1 MEGHRNS
8 VTGQARIE
16 GVALQAGDIHGGV
29 HVHSHAPALLPVP
42 QQLPPAP
49 AHLLGREAEL
59 AALDRELNAPPLPG
73 GRCLVL
79 AGPAGVGKS
88 ALAGS
93 WLRSR
98 AEEFP
103 DGLFY
108 ADLRSHAPGGPTD
121 PVEVLGAFLRA
132 LGLARV
138 PAELHEAAALWRSAA
153 ASRRI
158 GVLLDSA
165 ATAAQVRA
173 LLPGA
178 DRSVTVVTSRT
189 RLDGLSMDGAELF
202 PVGLID
208 RAAATEL
215 LTRRIGAER
224 VAAELPAVEQVVS
237 RCAGLPL
244 AICVAGAR
252 MASRPRQPLAATAE
266 ALRREADRLAALRL
280 DGESAVRGALD
291 ASYRVLDRAAGRL
304 YRLLGQLPLT
314 EFTPESAGAAAE
326 LSRVDAD
333 ATLDLLA
340 GTHLLEERGDGRY
353 RFHDLVRLHARE
365 LGRTEDPPEQ
375 CEAAVRRVGEHYL
388 AVATA
393 AEALIMPSHRRM
405 ARDYQQPP
413 LHVPEFAEETEALGW
428 FDRERDQLMAVLRD
442 ATRNHRYTLTWQ
454 LADAMQPMFVR
465 LRPHAMQLESNTLGL
480 AAARKVEERIAEQRM
495 LTSLGQGRR
504 NAGRIQESADWFA
517 QALVVAEELDDRKG
531 KGQALIGLGHAHRDL
546 GELDS
551 ARARFEQALVLWE
564 AIGYRRGVGLLRVAL
579 GEVAT
584 DAADEAEAERQ
595 LSTAIEDF
603 TAVGDQYEVC
613 RAQAIRGRAYLMA
626 GRYGRAGE
634 ELEIARAGFVAAGAP
649 HWQARSIEWLG
660 ELALAQGETGVA
672 RERFTASYEL
682 YRSVAAPDT
691 ARLARRIE
699 ELPTG

>member
-1 MEGHRNS
+1 MPH
-8 VTGQARIE
+8 
-16 GVALQAGDIHGGV
+16 
-29 HVHSHAPALLPVP
+29 
-42 QQLPPAP
+42 QLPPAP
-49 AHLLGREAEL
+49 VRLLGREAEL
-59 AALDRELNAPPLPG
+59 DALDRELNAPPPPG
-73 GRCLVL
+73 GRCLL
-79 AGPAGVGKS
+79 LTGPAGVGKS

-93 WLRSR
+93 WLRRR
-98 AEEFP
+98 ADEFP

-132 LGLARV
+132 LGLAQV
-138 PAELHEAAALWRSAA
+138 PAELHEAAALWRSAT
-153 ASRRI
+153 ASRRVGI
-158 GVLLDSA
+158 LLDSA

-178 DRSVTVVTSRT
+178 EGSVTVVTSRT
-189 RLDGLSMDGAELF
+189 RLDGLSMDGAGVF

-208 RAAATEL
+208 RDVATEL
-215 LTRRIGAER
+215 LIQRIGADR
-224 VAAELPAVEQVVS
+224 VAAELSAVEQVVS

-244 AICVAGAR
+244 AICVAAAR

-266 ALRREADRLAALRL
+266 ALRREVDRLAALRL
-280 DGESAVRGALD
+280 NGETAVRGALD
-291 ASYRVLDRAAGRL
+291 ASYRVLDQVAGRL
-304 YRLLGQLPLT
+304 YRVLGQLPVT

-326 LSRVDAD
+326 LSLADAD
-333 ATLDLLA
+333 AMLDLLA
-340 GTHLLEERGDGRY
+340 GAHLLEERGDGRY

-365 LGRTEDPPEQ
+365 RGQAEDPPEQ
-375 CEAAVRRVGEHYL
+375 CEAAVRRVGDHYL
-388 AVATA
+388 AATTE

-405 ARDYQQPP
+405 ARDYRQPP
-413 LHVPEFAEETEALGW
+413 LHVPGFTEETAALDW

-442 ATRNHRYTLTWQ
+442 AARRRQYALTWQ

-480 AAARKVEERIAEQRM
+480 AAARKVGERIAEQRM

-517 QALVVAEELDDRKG
+517 QALVVAEEIGDRKG

-551 ARARFEQALVLWE
+551 ARARFEEALVLWE
-564 AIGYRRGVGLLRVAL
+564 AIGYRRGVGLLRVGL

-584 DAADEAEAERQ
+584 DAANEAEAVRQ

-603 TAVGDQYEVC
+603 TAVGDQYEVF

-626 GRYGRAGE
+626 GRYGQAGAD
-634 ELEIARAGFVAAGAP
+634 LEGARAGFVAVGAP

-660 ELALAQGETGVA
+660 ELALTQGDLELS

-682 YRSVAAPDT
+682 YRSVAAPDIT
-691 ARLARRIE
+691 RLARRLE
-699 ELPTG
+699 ELPSE